1 MSSELVQLP
10 GDVISGASV
19 IVPVGIYT
27 IGSNIG
33 TFVTAIVATIIAM
46 APAAV
51 TSRMPM
57 NVTYLT
63 CGVDVGGGL
72 VVTTPT
78 TVVITTKLIIIAAGT
93 IIMIVLASM
102 IILTATII
110 LTAAIVTIVLAST
123 IVVAVV
129 LTPAIILAWA
139 VILTAV
145 IIAWSFVLAR
155 TMIFLSW
162 ASIILARTSVTA
174 SRVCR
179 RSEAGFVLLELTIK
193 LLNLTKKIIKCCTWI
208 GVDGSAE
215 IIVVLA
221 EAMKNIVDKFIIVHK
236 LASTSELRSDAL
248 HLGEVL
254 VSGEVVLACVVEG

>member
-1 MSSELVQLP
+1 MIGVMSSELVQLP

-33 TFVTAIVATIIAM
+33 TFVTAIVATIITM
-46 APAAV
+46 APPAV

-63 CGVDVGGGL
+63 CGVYVGGGL
-72 VVTTPT
+72 AVTTLT
-78 TVVITTKLIIIAAGT
+78 TVVITTMLIIIAAGT
-93 IIMIVLASM
+93 IIMIVLASTIILTTT
-102 IILTATII
+102 IILTATIV
-110 LTAAIVTIVLAST
+110 AIVLVPTIVVTIVL
-123 IVVAVV
+123 
-129 LTPAIILAWA
+129 TPVIILAWA
-139 VILTAV
+139 VILAAV
-145 IIAWSFVLAR
+145 IIAWSFFLAR
-155 TMIFLSW
+155 KTIFLSW
-162 ASIILARTSVTA
+162 ASVILAGTSVTA

-208 GVDGSAE
+208 GIDGSVE

-221 EAMKNIVDKFIIVHK
+221 KAMKNIVDEFIVIHR
-236 LASTSELRSDAL
+236 LAGTSELRGDAL
-248 HLGEVL
+248 HHGE
-254 VSGEVVLACVVEG
+254 

>member
-1 MSSELVQLP
+1 M
-10 GDVISGASV
+10 
-19 IVPVGIYT
+19 
-27 IGSNIG
+27 
-33 TFVTAIVATIIAM
+33 IIAM
-46 APAAV
+46 VTPAV

-72 VVTTPT
+72 AVTTPT
-78 TVVITTKLIIIAAGT
+78 TVIITTMLIIIAAGT
-93 IIMIVLASM
+93 IIMIVLAS
-102 IILTATII
+102 TII
-110 LTAAIVTIVLAST
+110 LTTTIIMTAVIVAIVLATT

-129 LTPAIILAWA
+129 LAPAIILAWA
-139 VILTAV
+139 VILTEV

-155 TMIFLSW
+155 TTIFLSW
-162 ASIILARTSVTA
+162 ASIILARTSVTV

-179 RSEAGFVLLELTIK
+179 RGEDGFVLLELTIE
-193 LLNLTKKIIKCCTWI
+193 LLNLTKKIIKCCPWI
-208 GVDGSAE
+208 GVDSSAE

-221 EAMKNIVDKFIIVHK
+221 EAMKNIVDKFIVAHR
-236 LASTSELRSDAL
+236 LAGTSELRSDAL

>member
-1 MSSELVQLP
+1 MSSKLVQLTS
-10 GDVISGASV
+10 DVISGTSV
-19 IVPVGIYT
+19 IIPVGIYT
-27 IGSNIG
+27 IGSIIG
-33 TFVTAIVATIIAM
+33 TFVTSIVATIIAM
-46 APAAV
+46 APPAV

-63 CGVDVGGGL
+63 CGVDIGGGMA
-72 VVTTPT
+72 VTTLT
-78 TVVITTKLIIIAAGT
+78 TIVITTTLIIIAVGT
-93 IIMIVLASM
+93 IIMIVLAST

-110 LTAAIVTIVLAST
+110 LMATIVAIVLAT
-123 IVVAVV
+123 MIEVAVV
-129 LTPAIILAWA
+129 LAPAIILAWA

-145 IIAWSFVLAR
+145 IIAWSFILAR

-162 ASIILARTSVTA
+162 ASIILTRTSVTA

-179 RSEAGFVLLELTIK
+179 RGEAGFVLLELTIE

-208 GVDGSAE
+208 GIDSSAE

-221 EAMKNIVDKFIIVHK
+221 EAMKNIVDKFIVVHR
-236 LASTSELRSDAL
+236 LAGTSELRSDAL